1 MNIRAIYNGLLLF
14 STIYYHLPLLSL
26 PPSPSFYSFPPHNN
40 PSRLYQ
46 FAIVRDISRDL
57 LFQPSLRL
65 TGTRYLKSLPRNER
79 TDSFSRD
86 ASLPLAISS
95 TENLTIFLSLFLFLP
110 AISLSLHLFRVEEDS
125 SLLPTYF
132 YHRCTN
138 LPINP
143 YERVVTRTRV
153 FESRLFRVR
162 RREGERPA
170 APKGHG

>member
-14 STIYYHLPLLSL
+14 STIYYHPPL
-26 PPSPSFYSFPPHNN
+26 SPSFYSFPPHNN

-79 TDSFSRD
+79 TDSFSTD
-86 ASLPLAISS
+86 ASAISS
-95 TENLTIFLSLFLFLP
+95 TEDLTISYHPLSHPPRYHPSPVSLHSLRLFL
-110 AISLSLHLFRVEEDS
+110 VGEDS
-125 SLLPTYF
+125 SLLPSFVQVYS
-132 YHRCTN
+132 CTN
-138 LPINP
+138 VPINP
-143 YERVVTRTRV
+143 YERVVARTRV
-153 FESRLFRVR
+153 FESRLFR
-162 RREGERPA
+162 RREGERPV

>member
-14 STIYYHLPLLSL
+14 STIYYHP

-79 TDSFSRD
+79 TDSFSTD
-86 ASLPLAISS
+86 ASAISS
-95 TENLTIFLSLFLFLP
+95 TEDLTISYPSLTPRDITLRRLVYIRYVCFESERILLC
-110 AISLSLHLFRVEEDS
+110 
-125 SLLPTYF
+125 LLPSFVQVYS
-132 YHRCTN
+132 CTN
-138 LPINP
+138 VPINP
-143 YERVVTRTRV
+143 YERVVARTRV
-153 FESRLFRVR
+153 FESRLFR
-162 RREGERPA
+162 RREGERPV